1 MDRRWTDG
9 ADGTAGATVGRNKG
23 RGRRMDGW
31 MDGWTDGWRDGGG
44 LALFP
49 AGTADLLHDGRRI
62 FFFFSGIGKL
72 PVINRGL
79 TGRNDVEYTGR
90 RGRRQETG
98 CLPFPPGL
106 FPFPLSVPRG
116 LRQNRKNED
125 DDDSSTFPAGIVSA
139 AAAAIL
145 TSVAATRLRHPSTD
159 RDPCG

>member
-1 MDRRWTDG
+1 
-9 ADGTAGATVGRNKG
+9 
-23 RGRRMDGW
+23 MDGW

-139 AAAAIL
+139 AAAAVL